1 MCFVYIIY
9 KYVSCIRC
17 FCSKTKFHL
26 RDIEVYPPKE
36 EKKGKKKT
44 EKKILTKKIDAG
56 YTDRAAALRGMAP
69 SLRPVPLQ
77 NERSQET

>member
-1 MCFVYIIY
+1 MLD
-9 KYVSCIRC
+9 K
-17 FCSKTKFHL
+17 
-26 RDIEVYPPKE
+26 KE
-36 EKKGKKKT
+36 KIGKEKNR
-44 EKKILTKKIDAG
+44 KKILTKKIDAG

>member
-1 MCFVYIIY
+1 MLD
-9 KYVSCIRC
+9 K
-17 FCSKTKFHL
+17 K
-26 RDIEVYPPKE
+26 

-44 EKKILTKKIDAG
+44 EKKIDAG